1 MKTKGD
7 ETSDRTPLP
16 LHAFQEV
23 GMSADAHRFARTHRV
38 RLLLFALVWYGAV
51 VTEASAQDVEERFPG
66 VSLGLSYETRTL
78 PTLAIQPFTGL
89 GSGAQSQASRVE
101 NILARDLRYSDR
113 FNVMDALP
121 PALVRDEVD
130 YALWDEIGA
139 TWLATGR
146 VQGVGSN
153 AVLILELHDVV
164 YREVT
169 TRGRFALPDVE
180 SSGFRM
186 AAHAVSDSIVR
197 WVFDEPG
204 IAATRI
210 LFSRRMEDGSQD
222 LWVVDSDGENLRR
235 LTSHRGGEFGVPISL
250 TPDWSP
256 DGTRVAYTSYKDEG
270 MPRIYE
276 LNMQTGEEKAVPTP
290 RPGDYISPA
299 YHPDGDF
306 LYFAINSGGS
316 SGIHRY
322 NVSDECCFG
331 SLTQGRSED
340 ISPTFSP
347 DGQNVAFNSNRLGV
361 GAPQI
366 YLMSTDGSGR
376 PEIVSPY
383 VYSTPGYYTSPD
395 WSPVGNRVAYHGRVQ
410 RRGVHQ
416 ILVAELDDRNRVR
429 QTSQITF
436 SGVNEDP
443 SWAPDGRHLVH
454 VGERQYGFGLFVTD
468 LFTGNTRTLVS
479 GIRPNPPAWSP
490 PLTTSV
496 SRGR

>member
-1 MKTKGD
+1 M
-7 ETSDRTPLP
+7 
-16 LHAFQEV
+16 
-23 GMSADAHRFARTHRV
+23 
-38 RLLLFALVWYGAV
+38 
-51 VTEASAQDVEERFPG
+51 
-66 VSLGLSYETRTL
+66 SLGLAYETRTL

-89 GSGAQSQASRVE
+89 GSGAQSQASQVE

-121 PALVRDEVD
+121 AALVRDEVD

-256 DGTRVAYTSYKDEG
+256 DGTRVAYTF
-270 MPRIYE
+270 
-276 LNMQTGEEKAVPTP
+276 V
-290 RPGDYISPA
+290 
-299 YHPDGDF
+299 
-306 LYFAINSGGS
+306 
-316 SGIHRY
+316 
-322 NVSDECCFG
+322 
-331 SLTQGRSED
+331 QGR
-340 ISPTFSP
+340 
-347 DGQNVAFNSNRLGV
+347 
-361 GAPQI
+361 
-366 YLMSTDGSGR
+366 
-376 PEIVSPY
+376 
-383 VYSTPGYYTSPD
+383 
-395 WSPVGNRVAYHGRVQ
+395 
-410 RRGVHQ
+410 
-416 ILVAELDDRNRVR
+416 RNAA
-429 QTSQITF
+429 
-436 SGVNEDP
+436 N
-443 SWAPDGRHLVH
+443 L
-454 VGERQYGFGLFVTD
+454 
-468 LFTGNTRTLVS
+468 
-479 GIRPNPPAWSP
+479 
-490 PLTTSV
+490 
-496 SRGR
+496 